1 MSKGL
6 LVLFL
11 AAVPLCADQAT
22 KTALIEEMLQLT
34 GADKTVDTVLDQ
46 QQVLIKQ
53 QLSNLVLE
61 DDSLAPYRDK
71 LEPLI
76 QSYQVKVIAVL
87 KKAMNWTQVKPQM
100 VNIYDDLFTEEQL
113 SAIVAFDKT
122 PAGKAL
128 IDKTPAI
135 TGKSMEIGIRQLSDT
150 MPEIEKLSE
159 QMKADMKKAINQ
171 K

>member
-1 MSKGL
+1 MSKVL
-6 LVLFL
+6 PLLFL
-11 AAVPLCADQAT
+11 AALPLLADQTT

-34 GADKTVDTVLDQ
+34 GADKTVDNVLDQ
-46 QQVLIKQ
+46 QQELIKQ
-53 QLSNLVLE
+53 QLGNLVLQDE
-61 DDSLAPYRDK
+61 SLSPYRDK
-71 LEPLI
+71 LEPVI
-76 QSYQVKVIAVL
+76 QDYQAKIIAVM
-87 KKAMNWTQVKPQM
+87 KKAMNWTEVKPQM
-100 VNIYDDLFTEEQL
+100 VKIYDELFTEQEL

-135 TGKSMEIGIRQLSDT
+135 AGKSLEVGLRQLSSA
-150 MPEIEKLSE
+150 MPDIEHLSD